1 MKAAVFYGPHQPL
14 EVKQVPDPKMGPND
28 VLVKVAACG
37 LCHTDLHYIDHDVPT
52 AQNPPLILGHEVSG
66 TILSAGDSVRGFAV
80 GDRVLVPA
88 VFSCGKCR
96 YCRQGREN
104 ICENMVMPGNHI
116 DGGYAELMAAPAKDV
131 LHLPDNLPLVDSS
144 IIADALSTP
153 YNAVKNRGRVRPGDV
168 VAVFGCGG
176 VGLNVIQIAVAAG
189 AYVIAVDLDEDK
201 LAVAQELGAANTVVG
216 GDDKR
221 IVKEIRRLSGGGV
234 DVAFEAIGYPPT
246 ITQAFDTLSK
256 GGRLVVVGYCQHP
269 VSLNVSKLM
278 FYEMEVVGS
287 LGCHP
292 LDYIPLMEM
301 VAQGRLQLSRL
312 ITHRVSLDDINQGL
326 DYLRHG
332 QGLRNIVVMQ

>member
-14 EVKQVPDPKMGPND
+14 EIKEVPEPEIGPDD

-37 LCHTDLHYIDHDVPT
+37 LCHTDLHYMDHDVPT
-52 AQNPPLILGHEVSG
+52 AQKPPLILGHEVSG
-66 TILSAGDSVRGFAV
+66 TVLKVGQNARGFTV

-88 VFSCGKCR
+88 VFSCGRCR

-104 ICENMVMPGNHI
+104 ICENMVMPGNHVN
-116 DGGYAELMAAPAKDV
+116 GGYAEQMAAPAKDV
-131 LHLPDNLPLVDSS
+131 LHLPDRLPLVESA

-153 YNAVKNRGRVRPGDV
+153 YNAVKNRGRVRPGDK

-176 VGLNVIQIAVAAG
+176 VGLNVVQIAAAAG
-189 AYVIAVDLDEDK
+189 AFVIAVDIDPEK
-201 LAVAQELGAANTVVG
+201 LAVAQELGAAASVLG
-216 GDDKR
+216 GQGKE
-221 IVKEIRRLSGGGV
+221 IPKEIRRLTGGGV

-246 ITQAFDTLSK
+246 IGQAFDTLGK

-269 VSLNVSKLM
+269 VSLNVAKLM

-292 LDYIPLMEM
+292 LDYIPLMQM
-301 VAQGRLQLSRL
+301 VVEGTLKLSRL
-312 ITHRVSLDDINQGL
+312 ISHRVSLDDINQGF
-326 DYLRHG
+326 DYLRRG
-332 QGLRNIVVMQ
+332 QGLRNIVVME